1 MSLPTYGCVMS
12 NILNS
17 SGVLTVIKKF
27 FHINGSVRDIVVN
40 PTYAIVASTGSIDE
54 GETVTYTFTT
64 TDTDGTYYWVNN
76 GNSNAADFSDG
87 QMSGSFVTTNGTGT
101 IVRTL
106 KSDLLTEPV
115 SENIQIYVKS
125 DGYTGADVAA
135 SSIVTIGDVSQTAYS
150 LVASTGSI
158 NESGTVTYTFTTTG
172 PDGTFYW
179 SNSGT
184 TVYTDFSDAINS
196 GSFAVTAGT
205 GSVSRTVLA
214 DNLTEGNETLVF
226 EVRND
231 SVTGSI
237 ISTTIVNVND
247 TSLTPWSPLQL
258 TNIRGW
264 YKADTGLTLS
274 GLNVNTWADQSGNG
288 NNLVATAFSQSPF
301 TTNPPV
307 YNAGGNPLG
316 GASIDFTTDYMTTY
330 NYTLGAASGSLTV
343 IMIGKVTTWNSNT
356 WLVGYFNSSSTNDN
370 ALSIINSTVSNKWV
384 GVGGSSNTPVS
395 SPTSLVTTDAVRIM
409 RRNATSQQAIQN
421 GIVEATTANLKTLPT
436 TNGVLVLGAR
446 PAAIGTPNLASTYRI
461 YEVII
466 MRSYIT
472 DEEIASLQTYAANKW
487 GI

>member
-1 MSLPTYGCVMS
+1 
-12 NILNS
+12 
-17 SGVLTVIKKF
+17 
-27 FHINGSVRDIVVN
+27 
-40 PTYAIVASTGSIDE
+40 
-54 GETVTYTFTT
+54 
-64 TDTDGTYYWVNN
+64 
-76 GNSNAADFSDG
+76 
-87 QMSGSFVTTNGTGT
+87 
-101 IVRTL
+101 
-106 KSDLLTEPV
+106 
-115 SENIQIYVKS
+115 
-125 DGYTGADVAA
+125 
-135 SSIVTIGDVSQTAYS
+135 
-150 LVASTGSI
+150 
-158 NESGTVTYTFTTTG
+158 
-172 PDGTFYW
+172 
-179 SNSGT
+179 
-184 TVYTDFSDAINS
+184 
-196 GSFAVTAGT
+196 
-205 GSVSRTVLA
+205 
-214 DNLTEGNETLVF
+214 
-226 EVRND
+226 
-231 SVTGSI
+231 
-237 ISTTIVNVND
+237 
-247 TSLTPWSPLQL
+247 
-258 TNIRGW
+258 
-264 YKADTGLTLS
+264 LS